1 MQTLSSSMESQG
13 LFLFP
18 SVAEGCTIRGRGMAR
33 NPGISGAGLG
43 RAGDSGVPDE
53 SKVQL
58 RLPSTVVLTALPG
71 ELEVAPP

>member
-43 RAGDSGVPDE
+43 WAGQGTQVSQVSPKY
-53 SKVQL
+53 SYVCQA
-58 RLPSTVVLTALPG
+58 RLF
-71 ELEVAPP
+71 